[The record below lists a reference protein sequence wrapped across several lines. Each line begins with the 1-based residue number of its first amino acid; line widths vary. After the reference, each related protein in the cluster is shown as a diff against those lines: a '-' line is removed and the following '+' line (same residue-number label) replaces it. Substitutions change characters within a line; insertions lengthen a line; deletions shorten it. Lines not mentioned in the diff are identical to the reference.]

1 MNWPTALQKVT
12 RRSVPEA
19 IAAQLRDYILT
30 QNLPPG
36 HRLPKEQAL
45 CEAFGASRVS
55 VREALKLLEGSGLVS
70 VKPGA
75 AGGIQV
81 AQPLP
86 QRWRDAFTAFCHLQ
100 NVPLEKLV
108 EFRVALEGITAS
120 LAAERA
126 SPEAL
131 ASLEVI
137 VQAMAAKEVPL
148 ERFHEL
154 DIAFH
159 TRLAELSGNEVFA
172 LVMHAVRY
180 TMQQAILN
188 AYEQLEHPEAVNEQI
203 VADHREILAHLTRR
217 DAQAA
222 ARATSQHIERF
233 YAHAFGGKKAPKT
246 HKQRHSK
253 EASDG

>member
-1 MNWPTALQKVT
+1 MNINNPAILRKVE
-12 RRSVPEA
+12 RRSVPEE
-19 IAAQLRDYILT
+19 IANQLRDFILA
-30 QNLPPG
+30 QRLPPG
-36 HRLPKEQAL
+36 YRLPGEQAL
-45 CEAFGASRVS
+45 CETFGASRVS

-86 QRWRDAFTAFCHLQ
+86 QRWRDAFAAFCHLQ
-100 NVPLEKLV
+100 DVSLENLI

-126 SPEAL
+126 SRDGIRKLEA
-131 ASLEVI
+131 I
-137 VQAMAAKEVPL
+137 TTAMSAPNVPL

-159 TRLAELSGNEVFA
+159 THLAELSNNDVYA

-180 TMQQAILN
+180 AMQRAILN
-188 AYEQLEHPEAVNEQI
+188 AYQHLENPEAINAQI
-203 VADHREILAHLTRR
+203 VADHRDIIAHLKRR
-217 DAQAA
+217 DAKAA
-222 ARATSQHIERF
+222 ATATSRHIERF
-233 YAHAFGGKKAPKT
+233 YARAFSADST
-246 HKQRHSK
+246 T
-253 EASDG
+253 